1 MCLKYRVSKVQKH
14 PVNPNDLK
22 IGKPIGTK
30 KRGLDKREQ
39 KLYDKCLVNHFFLPT
54 SYVSVDE
61 ATNKTRLLLLTF
73 ILLSVHYAQ
82 PQDRRMGETGKGRML
97 NT

>member
-1 MCLKYRVSKVQKH
+1 MNKKDRRSRQKNKNCMINVLQTIFSI
-14 PVNPNDLK
+14 P
-22 IGKPIGTK
+22 
-30 KRGLDKREQ
+30 
-39 KLYDKCLVNHFFLPT
+39 
-54 SYVSVDE
+54 YVSVDE

>member
-1 MCLKYRVSKVQKH
+1 MEVQ
-14 PVNPNDLK
+14 
-22 IGKPIGTK
+22 TK
-30 KRGLDKREQ
+30 EQ
-39 KLYDKCLVNHFFLPT
+39 KLYDKCLANHFSP
-54 SYVSVDE
+54 YVSVDE

>member
-1 MCLKYRVSKVQKH
+1 MSC
-14 PVNPNDLK
+14 
-22 IGKPIGTK
+22 KP
-30 KRGLDKREQ
+30 
-39 KLYDKCLVNHFFLPT
+39 FFLPT

>member
-1 MCLKYRVSKVQKH
+1 MINVLQTIFSI
-14 PVNPNDLK
+14 P
-22 IGKPIGTK
+22 
-30 KRGLDKREQ
+30 
-39 KLYDKCLVNHFFLPT
+39 
-54 SYVSVDE
+54 YVSVDE